1 MINYNIN
8 GEGERDLYDYKVSI
22 FSWSDKILLLN
33 RLWKI
38 KYEKMLTSWLKNY
51 DKIRQCIKT
60 QRHHFASKGLYSQSY
75 GFSSSHIQI
84 REWDHKESW
93 ALKNWYFWTVV
104 LEKTLESPLDSK
116 EIKPVNPENQPWIFI
131 GRTAAEAEAPI
142 LWPPDEKSDFK
153 KTLMLGKTEGRRRR
167 LDGIINSMDMSLS
180 KFQDIIEDREA
191 WQAAINGVTKS

>member
-167 LDGIINSMDMSLS
+167 LDGIINSMDMRLS